1 MILKVKRE
9 GRLINSNFHRIIQ
22 NSFFAF
28 DRFPP
33 SLDRRSIRDP
43 SNCTPLTKIRCEFRT
58 FKSGSNMGEDLDI
71 IVGFIIQ
78 RFNLVRCRCDEVSFF
93 IMTQL
98 NLRWLHI
105 WRCVGPPDS
114 PPVPRGVAGLK
125 SGLIKFLVR
134 CEGEN
139 KMGQRVK
146 YCTGLHFA
154 RGRRRQARGGDPVC
168 SSL

>member
-58 FKSGSNMGEDLDI
+58 FKAGQIWGEDLDI
-71 IVGFIIQ
+71 IVD
-78 RFNLVRCRCDEVSFF
+78 LLSKDS
-93 IMTQL
+93 
-98 NLRWLHI
+98 I
-105 WRCVGPPDS
+105 WSD
-114 PPVPRGVAGLK
+114 AGAM
-125 SGLIKFLVR
+125 KFL
-134 CEGEN
+134 
-139 KMGQRVK
+139 
-146 YCTGLHFA
+146 
-154 RGRRRQARGGDPVC
+154 
-168 SSL
+168 SLL